1 MKKRF
6 LILLFISLIL
16 SGCKY
21 DMYKTPKDVVIKI
34 KNKKIPVYSNK
45 YHLYDLIE
53 KKNVEIISDNKL
65 LKTNKIGNNYITLI
79 YKYKRRKYKYK
90 INYKVVDKVKPI
102 FLSVNTNK
110 TILLNEEV
118 DFCEKVVTADNYD
131 RSVSCVYVGDL
142 DNTKTGNYK
151 MKYIISD
158 GSNNV
163 NELNFNV
170 NVIEKYSTSN
180 YSNSKKNNIEFN
192 EIINSF
198 KNDNTLIGIDVSRW
212 QNNIDFE
219 KVKNAGCEFV
229 IIRMAVNTD
238 INKDISLDSYY
249 KDNIKKAK
257 KAGLKVGIYVY
268 SSATDNK
275 TAKEHAKFVIKHLN
289 KEKLDFPIAY
299 DWENWDKFNTYKLNM
314 HDISSVYAEFD
325 KEITKHNYKTMLYS
339 SKFYLENIWMNTKK
353 YNIWLAHYNS
363 ETSYSEKFI
372 MWQLTN
378 IGKIDGIDGD
388 VDIDIYYKK

>member
-1 MKKRF
+1 
-6 LILLFISLIL
+6 
-16 SGCKY
+16 
-21 DMYKTPKDVVIKI
+21 
-34 KNKKIPVYSNK
+34 
-45 YHLYDLIE
+45 
-53 KKNVEIISDNKL
+53 
-65 LKTNKIGNNYITLI
+65 
-79 YKYKRRKYKYK
+79 
-90 INYKVVDKVKPI
+90 
-102 FLSVNTNK
+102 
-110 TILLNEEV
+110 
-118 DFCEKVVTADNYD
+118 
-131 RSVSCVYVGDL
+131 
-142 DNTKTGNYK
+142 
-151 MKYIISD
+151 
-158 GSNNV
+158 
-163 NELNFNV
+163 
-170 NVIEKYSTSN
+170 
-180 YSNSKKNNIEFN
+180 
-192 EIINSF
+192 
-198 KNDNTLIGIDVSRW
+198 
-212 QNNIDFE
+212 
-219 KVKNAGCEFV
+219 
-229 IIRMAVNTD
+229 MAVNTD

-339 SKFYLENIWMNTKK
+339 SKFYLENIWMNTKN